1 MSQYQFQLA
10 GREMCLLAETTSL
23 YLLSRPSQKKKSAND
38 FQASLLN
45 SPSSCTSS
53 CMPTETANQN
63 VTLLHFSLSASSL
76 FIHFP
81 IYFLPSSCALAQVDI
96 PSCHSW
102 LSLSRPD
109 SSPRPRLSVFW
120 CVTFWILLCYYT
132 CLILLRLLTK
142 CDELLTLDQQMS
154 RKNLRLQKRQG
165 NNLDWND
172 FPHRSPKQADR
183 GFTLNPTVWG
193 GRQEGAASYS
203 ICT

>member
-23 YLLSRPSQKKKSAND
+23 YLLSRPSQKKKRSAND

-81 IYFLPSSCALAQVDI
+81 IYFLPSSWALAQVDI
-96 PSCHSW
+96 PSCHS
-102 LSLSRPD
+102 
-109 SSPRPRLSVFW
+109 RLSWLFSPSSSVCILVGNTFNLCCYFQSTRSSW
-120 CVTFWILLCYYT
+120 KKLLYFCSDSAKDKETVWFEMIFLIDAPNKLAEVLHWVQQYEEKERREQLVTT
-132 CLILLRLLTK
+132 SVNGLRLFHL
-142 CDELLTLDQQMS
+142 S
-154 RKNLRLQKRQG
+154 
-165 NNLDWND
+165 
-172 FPHRSPKQADR
+172 
-183 GFTLNPTVWG
+183 
-193 GRQEGAASYS
+193 
-203 ICT
+203 